1 MMTTRVRSTCQGYA
15 TPIYA
20 LDVSELRHDALTGR
34 LVLLAPGRA
43 ARPHTSRSRSL
54 PAESGTASAGAP
66 SSNGS
71 CPFCSEHEHET
82 PPEIARIGPGEPDTP
97 GWRVR
102 VVPNLYPILGGP
114 EAGVGAGGAHEVIVL
129 SPDHDR
135 TFGDLDDQ
143 QAVEVMTMLQERSRF
158 HATAGRAYVQLLI
171 NHGREAGASIAHP
184 HAQLLALDLVPPAVS
199 VAVERF
205 AATDL
210 DLVLGDQSTAAGA
223 NATVVTGNEARA
235 WCPTGS
241 ASPYEMRLATIAGA
255 AQFAAATDSEIL
267 GAALM
272 LRDVLARLERVLGDV
287 PYNVVVHDAPTE
299 GTLDYHWWIE
309 IVPRTTVVAGFE
321 LGTGVLVNTLDPV
334 DAAGALREA

>member
-1 MMTTRVRSTCQGYA
+1 
-15 TPIYA
+15 
-20 LDVSELRHDALTGR
+20 
-34 LVLLAPGRA
+34 
-43 ARPHTSRSRSL
+43 
-54 PAESGTASAGAP
+54 
-66 SSNGS
+66 
-71 CPFCSEHEHET
+71 
-82 PPEIARIGPGEPDTP
+82 
-97 GWRVR
+97 
-102 VVPNLYPILGGP
+102 
-114 EAGVGAGGAHEVIVL
+114 
-129 SPDHDR
+129 
-135 TFGDLDDQ
+135 
-143 QAVEVMTMLQERSRF
+143 MLQERSRF

>member
-1 MMTTRVRSTCQGYA
+1 
-15 TPIYA
+15 
-20 LDVSELRHDALTGR
+20 
-34 LVLLAPGRA
+34 
-43 ARPHTSRSRSL
+43 
-54 PAESGTASAGAP
+54 
-66 SSNGS
+66 
-71 CPFCSEHEHET
+71 
-82 PPEIARIGPGEPDTP
+82 
-97 GWRVR
+97 
-102 VVPNLYPILGGP
+102 
-114 EAGVGAGGAHEVIVL
+114 
-129 SPDHDR
+129 
-135 TFGDLDDQ
+135 
-143 QAVEVMTMLQERSRF
+143 
-158 HATAGRAYVQLLI
+158 
-171 NHGREAGASIAHP
+171 
-184 HAQLLALDLVPPAVS
+184 

-205 AATDL
+205 ATTDL